1 MLVQGGGRTVAM
13 LASCAREV
21 APRPL
26 AIRLPGADEFVM
38 GVVNVR
44 GTLVPLVDLGTLLG
58 AGPVPPSGWMVLLDI
73 DGRRCALAVDT
84 LPQLHTAD
92 APSGAVPDGDAH
104 RPPAVHIAGSP
115 HPLLDVAALADDFL
129 LQ

>member
-1 MLVQGGGRTVAM
+1 MLVQGGARTVAM
-13 LASCAREV
+13 LADWAREV
-21 APRPL
+21 APRP
-26 AIRLPGADEFVM
+26 ASVRLPGAAEFVK

-44 GTLVPLVDLGTLLG
+44 GALVPLVDLGTLLD
-58 AGPVPPSGWMVLLDI
+58 AGPANPAGWVVLLDI

-92 APSGAVPDGDAH
+92 APPGAAPDGDAH
-104 RPPAVHIAGSP
+104 RLTVHVAGSL
-115 HPLLDVAALADDFL
+115 HPLLDVPALADDFL